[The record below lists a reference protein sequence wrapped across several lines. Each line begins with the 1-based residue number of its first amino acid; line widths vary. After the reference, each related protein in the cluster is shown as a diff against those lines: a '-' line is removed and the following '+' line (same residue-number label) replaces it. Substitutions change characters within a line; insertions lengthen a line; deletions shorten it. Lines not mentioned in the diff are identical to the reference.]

1 MAAALRKVSLDYH
14 QTLGRVQATSGVP
27 LWQHRDKAVVP
38 FRVPETP
45 SNRNTLPSRAVPS
58 SVSLFSPSLVYILL
72 NYVPL
77 VGGGHCS
84 RGGSQRLLLALLI

>member
-27 LWQHRDKAVVP
+27 VAP

-45 SNRNTLPSRAVPS
+45 SGRNTPSSHAIPS
-58 SVSLFSPSLVYILL
+58 TSVSLLFPFLVYIFL
-72 NYVPL
+72 NDVSL
-77 VGGGHCS
+77 VGGSHCS
-84 RGGSQRLLLALLI
+84 RGGSQRLLLAFFISA